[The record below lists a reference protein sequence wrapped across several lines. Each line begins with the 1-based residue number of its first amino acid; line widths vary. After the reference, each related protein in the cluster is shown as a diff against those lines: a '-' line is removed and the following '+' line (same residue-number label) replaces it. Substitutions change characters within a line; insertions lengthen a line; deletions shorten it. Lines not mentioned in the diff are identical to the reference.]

1 MAANSESLNSNSIL
15 RLYEQKMILKF
26 MQIKSNE
33 PRLTQ
38 KQISFHLKFS
48 DSTIK
53 RYRDDNI
60 MDIT

>member
-15 RLYEQKMILKF
+15 RLYEQNMILKF
-26 MQIKSNE
+26 IQIKSNE

-38 KQISFHLKFS
+38 KQISNQLKFS

-60 MDIT
+60 MDST